1 MASINSLMSSTSST
15 SSIYGNSNI
24 ISGLASGMDTEAM
37 IENAVSGIKN
47 KIAGFNQ
54 DMTVF
59 EWEQN
64 AYRDLIG
71 KMTDFSTKY
80 MSFSSNTNLLSSAF
94 FDSATKITV
103 PDKYSDLISATG
115 KPNSAVQ
122 IVSAKLA
129 TAATKTCSL
138 GGGSGDTT
146 AIVSNALNLEAPVKT
161 SNVSGSLTLACGTSS
176 VELKFDDTVYN
187 TMDDFVAAINQ
198 QITDAGLTNVVKAEK
213 AGDGFKFTNTDGK
226 AVKITAASGSLKNT
240 LGIETGDADIAGKTY
255 TGTLVDEAGTTVLG
269 NMIGKEF
276 SFTVDGVTKTIT
288 LTEDDAKKIDDKK
301 TSENPQKAQLEE
313 LATVL
318 KDKISDAFGEGKV
331 SVSATDDDKLSFAI
345 QSDKA
350 STMKITGAEEL
361 GIGSTATN
369 YTNMTKKLSELGLDI
384 PTQKNDK
391 GEDEYKF
398 TLNNETITFG
408 KDATLS
414 DVVKAINANEKMGVT
429 VSFSELTN
437 QFQFTSKETG
447 EGAKIETGTGENN
460 LAVKLFG
467 EINKQGTDA
476 KVKVKVN
483 GETGARELHPS
494 DNTFELDG
502 MTISLKGDIDGSE
515 PVTFTAGA
523 DTDKIVNAIKS
534 FVEDYNNMANAIKD
548 AYTTK
553 PLTASSGGRYKPLTE
568 EDMKDMSDEAVKRY
582 EEKAKTG
589 LLFADSNLSS
599 LYSELRYAISDRDD
613 NGDRHLDLEAIGI
626 KTAYSNGKTTLV
638 LDEEKLRTAVETD
651 MEKVKDAFTREPDPT
666 DEKDP
671 GGLMVR
677 LQTTVDKYA
686 RTTGATK
693 GVLIELAGSE
703 KSPASIS
710 NNVYKGKMDRL
721 QEQIDRWQ
729 NKLVDK
735 VDYYTRQ
742 FTALEKLISQ
752 MNSQSSSL
760 AGMMGY

>member
-24 ISGLASGMDTEAM
+24 ISGLASGMDTESM

-59 EWEQN
+59 EWEQT

-71 KMTDFSTKY
+71 KMADFSTKY
-80 MSFSSNTNLLSSAF
+80 MSYSSTTNLFSASF
-94 FDSATKITV
+94 FDSASKITV
-103 PDKYSDLISATG
+103 PDQYSNLISATG

-122 IVSAKLA
+122 ILSATLAKAA
-129 TAATKTCSL
+129 TATCSL
-138 GGGSGDTT
+138 KGSNSGI
-146 AIVSNALNLEAPVKT
+146 ASNELKLSENVKT
-161 SNVSGSLTLACGTSS
+161 SNVSGSLTLASGTAS
-176 VELKFDDTVYN
+176 VELNFDDTIYN
-187 TMDDFVAAINQ
+187 SMDDFVAAINR
-198 QITDAGLTNVVKAEK
+198 QITEAGVTNVKAEK
-213 AGDGFKFTNTDGK
+213 VGDGFQFKSTEGRV
-226 AVKITAASGSLKNT
+226 VKITAAAGKLKDT
-240 LGIETGDADIAGKTY
+240 FGIETGDTNVAEKTY
-255 TGTLVDEAGTTVLG
+255 KGKLVDEAGTTVLG
-269 NMIGKEF
+269 NMIGKA
-276 SFTVDGVTKTIT
+276 FTFTLDGVSKTIQ
-288 LTEDDAKKIDDKK
+288 LNEEDKGKI
-301 TSENPQKAQLEE
+301 TSVEA
-313 LATVL
+313 LANVL
-318 KDKISDAFGEGKV
+318 NNKIADAFGEGKV
-331 SVSATDDDKLSFAI
+331 SVSATNNNELSFAI
-345 QSDKA
+345 QGDKA
-350 STMKITGAEEL
+350 STLKITGAEEL

-369 YTNMTKKLSELGLDI
+369 YTNMTKKLSELGLSI
-384 PTQKNDK
+384 PE
-391 GEDEYKF
+391 GESEYKF

-447 EGAKIETGTGENN
+447 AGGKIETGTAENN

-467 EINKQGTDA
+467 TITKQGADA
-476 KVKVKVN
+476 EVKVKVN
-483 GETGARELHPS
+483 DTEKTLHPS

-502 MTISLKGDIDGSE
+502 MTINLKGDIDGSE

-553 PLTASSGGRYKPLTE
+553 PLTNSSGKRYKPLTE
-568 EDMKDMSDEAVKRY
+568 EDTKDMSDEAVKRH

-693 GVLIELAGSE
+693 GILIELAGSE

>member
-15 SSIYGNSNI
+15 SSIYGNKNI

-37 IENAVSGIKN
+37 IENAVSGIKS

-54 DMTVF
+54 DMTVL
-59 EWEQN
+59 EWEQT

-103 PDKYSDLISATG
+103 PDKYSNLISATG

-122 IVSAKLA
+122 ILSATLA

-138 GGGSGDTT
+138 GGSNSIT
-146 AIVSNALNLEAPVKT
+146 SNALTLLDPVKT

-187 TMDDFVAAINQ
+187 SMDEFVTAINQ
-198 QITDAGLTNVVKAEK
+198 QITDAGLANVVKAEK
-213 AGDGFKFTNTDGK
+213 VGDGFQFTSEDGK
-226 AVKITAASGSLKNT
+226 AIKITAASGSLKGT
-240 LGIETGDADIAGKTY
+240 LGIEAGNENIDGKTY

-276 SFTVDGVTKTIT
+276 SFTVDGVSKTIK
-288 LTEDDAKKIDDKK
+288 LTEDDKGTIQSVSD
-301 TSENPQKAQLEE
+301 
-313 LATVL
+313 LADVL
-318 KDKISDAFGEGKV
+318 TDKISDAFGEGKV
-331 SVSATDDDKLSFAI
+331 SVSANGNELSFTVG
-345 QSDKA
+345 SNA
-350 STMKITGAEEL
+350 STLKITGAEEL
-361 GIGSTATN
+361 GIGSVATN
-369 YTNMTKKLSELGLDI
+369 YTNMSKKLSELGLDI

-414 DVVKAINANEKMGVT
+414 DVVKAINSNEKMGVT

-437 QFQFTSKETG
+437 KFQITSKETG
-447 EGAKIETGTGENN
+447 AGGKIEIGEDDSN
-460 LAVKLFG
+460 LAYKLFG
-467 EINKQGTDA
+467 KIEERGTDA
-476 KVKVKVN
+476 TVEVKVN
-483 GETGARELHPS
+483 GEETARILRPS
-494 DNTFELDG
+494 GNTFELDG
-502 MTISLKGDIDGSE
+502 MTINLKGDIKAEDVGSE

-599 LYSELRYAISDRDD
+599 LYSELRYAISDRDA
-613 NGDRHLDLEAIGI
+613 NGDKQLDLEAIGI
-626 KTAYSNGKTTLV
+626 TTAYANGKTTLV
-638 LDEEKLRTAVETD
+638 LDEDKLRTAVETD
-651 MEKVKDAFTREPDPT
+651 MEKVKDALIREPA
-666 DEKDP
+666 DEKDT
-671 GGLMVR
+671 GGLMYG
-677 LQTTVDKYA
+677 LQTTLDKYA

-703 KSPASIS
+703 KAPASIT
-710 NNVYKGKMDRL
+710 NNTYKGKMDRL

-760 AGMMGY
+760 ASMMGY